1 MHRFRLGLLL
11 IAVVIGSSSPAQ
23 PQAGPAPP
31 TQVRTLPLSLDY
43 HAPAAEAPR
52 RNVALLVLGGS
63 EGGLR
68 FSTGN
73 ARDLAAQG
81 YPAVAVAYFGM
92 PGLPSFLEEVP
103 LETFSRAIDWIEAN
117 VTPRPTKIVIMG
129 LSRGA
134 EGALLAATIDRR
146 IEGVVL
152 FSPVHAV
159 NQSYRWDG
167 QQRALS
173 AWTREGRGLPYVPT
187 LQGQYADSATQFRES
202 YARHGD
208 LAAQR
213 IPAERVNG
221 PILMFAS
228 DADRVCPCADWADRI
243 AADLRARSF
252 PHPVTVQH
260 YPASSHLLMGT
271 GDAPT
276 EIRQGDFVL
285 HFGGTA
291 VGTRAARNDAW
302 ARTLAFLARLDAEA
316 ARR

>member
-1 MHRFRLGLLL
+1 MRHLCLALLAAALGVPS
-11 IAVVIGSSSPAQ
+11 AAQ
-23 PQAGPAPP
+23 PPAPV
-31 TQVRTLPLSLDY
+31 QVRQLPLSLDF
-43 HAPAAEAPR
+43 HAPAAGAPR
-52 RNVALLVLGGS
+52 RNVAVLVLGGS

-73 ARDLAAQG
+73 ARALAALG
-81 YPAVAVAYFGM
+81 YPAAAIAYFGM
-92 PGLPSFLEEVP
+92 PGLPPFLEEVP
-103 LETFSRAIDWIEAN
+103 IETFSRAIDWLQAN
-117 VTPRPTKIVIMG
+117 VTPRPAKIVIMG

-173 AWTREGRGLPYVPT
+173 AWTHEGRGLPYVPT
-187 LQGQYADSATQFRES
+187 LQGQYADSAAQFRDS

-208 LAAQR
+208 VSGQR

-221 PILMFAS
+221 PILMLAS
-228 DADRVCPCADWADRI
+228 DADRVCPCGEWADRI
-243 AADLRARSF
+243 AADLRARGF
-252 PHPVTVQH
+252 PHAVTVRH
-260 YPASSHLLMGT
+260 YPAASHLLMGT

-291 VGTRAARNDAW
+291 EGTRAARDDAW
-302 ARTLAFLARLDAEA
+302 ARALAFLAQLDTGAT
-316 ARR
+316 RP